1 MTNPSKNIWGDFFIL
16 PDKEGM
22 ILYVRTA
29 AVTKKVEIQDYT
41 IFENINTNV
50 QKGDIIGIIGK
61 NGAGKSTL
69 LQLLNGDFPSTE
81 GQIKHV
87 QNDLIFTMVEQETE
101 SYSFDEVTP

>member
-1 MTNPSKNIWGDFFIL
+1 MLELLQLQNI
-16 PDKEGM
+16 
-22 ILYVRTA
+22 
-29 AVTKKVEIQDYT
+29 KVEIQDYT

-69 LQLLNGDFPSTE
+69 LQLLNGDFPPTE

-87 QNDLIFTMVEQETE
+87 QNDLTITMVEQETE
-101 SYSFDEVTP
+101 SYSFNEVTSQEEDLHSNVNMRNNKR